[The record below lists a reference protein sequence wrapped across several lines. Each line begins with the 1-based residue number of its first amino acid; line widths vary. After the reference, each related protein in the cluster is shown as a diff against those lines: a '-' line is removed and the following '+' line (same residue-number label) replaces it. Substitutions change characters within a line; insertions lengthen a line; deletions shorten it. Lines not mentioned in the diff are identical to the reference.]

1 MSVESA
7 VTAPVQSAAQG
18 GDPDLGVSGP
28 VQGEKS
34 AKHAYVVAVTSGKGG
49 VGKTSISTNLSISLA
64 SRGNRVCLFD
74 ADTSLANVN
83 ILLGLSPKYTLEHYV
98 RNESSIEDIL
108 IEAPGGVQ
116 IVPGATG
123 IGEFINL
130 NSQQQKHLVDGLK
143 QLESQ
148 FDYLVIDTGAGIS
161 DPLIRFLLASP
172 YVVVTITPEPT
183 SLTDAFSLLKVLKRH
198 NFSAPVFVIINM
210 VQSRASAHETYQ
222 RFKGAVVKYLELE
235 IYYLS
240 FIFSD
245 PRVSAS
251 VRAQKPYLLEYP
263 DSHASRCLE
272 TASYLLSNVLEKK
285 PRGKAFSE
293 YFQSLHPDEES
304 DEIEVLAEPRSSDA
318 ATESEQPPEVSGQSL
333 EQTVESLCTALQEFC
348 QSHPGEMSS
357 LRESVMPLL
366 EMELGTAEEESKQ
379 SVTSL
384 ESAEKPLVSGFQG
397 ESVKPEYAHLLGL
410 KSACRFAAQ
419 LEAQES

>member
-1 MSVESA
+1 
-7 VTAPVQSAAQG
+7 
-18 GDPDLGVSGP
+18 
-28 VQGEKS
+28 
-34 AKHAYVVAVTSGKGG
+34 
-49 VGKTSISTNLSISLA
+49 
-64 SRGNRVCLFD
+64 
-74 ADTSLANVN
+74 
-83 ILLGLSPKYTLEHYV
+83 
-98 RNESSIEDIL
+98 
-108 IEAPGGVQ
+108 
-116 IVPGATG
+116 
-123 IGEFINL
+123 
-130 NSQQQKHLVDGLK
+130 
-143 QLESQ
+143 
-148 FDYLVIDTGAGIS
+148 
-161 DPLIRFLLASP
+161 
-172 YVVVTITPEPT
+172 
-183 SLTDAFSLLKVLKRH
+183 
-198 NFSAPVFVIINM
+198 
-210 VQSRASAHETYQ
+210 
-222 RFKGAVVKYLELE
+222 KGAVVKYLELE

-348 QSHPGEMSS
+348 QSHPGEISS

-366 EMELGTAEEESKQ
+366 EMELDTTEEESKP

-384 ESAEKPLVSGFQG
+384 EPAEKPLVSGFQG